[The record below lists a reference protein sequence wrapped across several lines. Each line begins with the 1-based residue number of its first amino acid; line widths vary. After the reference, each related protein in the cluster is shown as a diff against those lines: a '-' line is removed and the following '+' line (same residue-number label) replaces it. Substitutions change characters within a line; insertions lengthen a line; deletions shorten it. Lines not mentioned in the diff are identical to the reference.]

1 MQYDTEELRKLALSL
16 LPRAQKNLRK
26 HGALTPVGIA
36 YRPDG
41 HFETFV
47 FHWQTL
53 EEKRNLQREFQ
64 MKLVAMGAVAAVV
77 ISETWAKFADDGPID
92 VNDPRSVRDMPGR
105 KDAIL
110 VEAGSPHGRV
120 VVVQTF
126 FKIGPRKFRFDRPR
140 EFTAAMGDFSSEF
153 MDMIWPKPRNHDQRI
168 H

>member
-1 MQYDTEELRKLALSL
+1 MQRDIEGLRRLALRM
-16 LPRAQKNLRK
+16 LPRARKNLK
-26 HGALTPVGIA
+26 KYGSLQPVGLA

-41 HFETFV
+41 HVETFL

-64 MKLVAMGAVAAVV
+64 MKLLSMGAVAAVI

-110 VEAGSPHGRV
+110 VEAGSAHGRIV
-120 VVVQTF
+120 IVQTF
-126 FKIGPRKFRFDRPR
+126 TKIRPRKFTFDSSR
-140 EFTAAMGDFSSEF
+140 EFTTALGDFSSEF
-153 MDMIWPKPRNHDQRI
+153 MDMIWPVPRGNKQTWH
-168 H
+168 